1 VPDLNWELWR
11 LRQSAEVARHL
22 RREAALAARAS
33 IEFQSSPGAMVWWNT
48 VSIDQSK
55 LNRRECSMNTTD
67 VWRSVESDGDRQ
79 LRRKGRDLAD
89 AARHVKDQLGS
100 LARISDA
107 DESRRGLVRRALS
120 QAGDL
125 TTTLDSLAG
134 DGST

>member
-1 VPDLNWELWR
+1 MSERRAPYHTPRRRPLEPQAPLRRLAAELWR
-11 LRQSAEVARHL
+11 VRVSLQAAQELREA
-22 RREAALAARAS
+22 AALAARAS
-33 IEFQSSPGAMVWWNT
+33 IEKGSTMSSN
-48 VSIDQSK
+48 D
-55 LNRRECSMNTTD
+55 D
-67 VWRSVESDGDRQ
+67 VWRSVERDGDRQ

-125 TTTLDSLAG
+125 TTTLDALAG
-134 DGST
+134 EGPA

>member
-1 VPDLNWELWR
+1 MPDLNWELWR
-11 LRQSAEVARHL
+11 LRLSDEVARHL

-33 IEFQSSPGAMVWWNT
+33 IEKGTPMSNDEVW
-48 VSIDQSK
+48 K
-55 LNRRECSMNTTD
+55 
-67 VWRSVESDGDRQ
+67 SVERDGDRQ

-100 LARISDA
+100 LSRISDA

-125 TTTLDSLAG
+125 ATTLDALAG

>member
-22 RREAALAARAS
+22 RREAELAARAS
-33 IEFQSSPGAMVWWNT
+33 IEKGTPMSN
-48 VSIDQSK
+48 D
-55 LNRRECSMNTTD
+55 D
-67 VWRSVESDGDRQ
+67 VWRSVERDGDRQ
-79 LRRKGRDLAD
+79 LRRKGRELA
-89 AARHVKDQLGS
+89 AIGRHVKDQLGS
-100 LARISDA
+100 LTRISDA

-134 DGST
+134 DSAT

>member
-1 VPDLNWELWR
+1 MILDAELWR
-11 LRQSAEVARHL
+11 VRVSLQAAQELREA
-22 RREAALAARAS
+22 AALAARAS
-33 IEFQSSPGAMVWWNT
+33 IEKGSTMSSN
-48 VSIDQSK
+48 D
-55 LNRRECSMNTTD
+55 D
-67 VWRSVESDGDRQ
+67 VWRSVERDGDRQ

-125 TTTLDSLAG
+125 TTTLDALAG
-134 DGST
+134 EGPA

>member
-1 VPDLNWELWR
+1 MPDLNWELWR
-11 LRQSAEVARHL
+11 LRQSAEVAQHL
-22 RREAALAARAS
+22 RREAEWAARAS
-33 IEFQSSPGAMVWWNT
+33 IEKGTP
-48 VSIDQSK
+48 
-55 LNRRECSMNTTD
+55 MNTTD

-100 LARISDA
+100 LTRISDA

-125 TTTLDSLAG
+125 TTTLDSLAE
-134 DGST
+134 

>member
-1 VPDLNWELWR
+1 MPDLNWELWR
-11 LRQSAEVARHL
+11 LRLSDEVARHL
-22 RREAALAARAS
+22 RREA
-33 IEFQSSPGAMVWWNT
+33 EKGTPMSSN
-48 VSIDQSK
+48 D
-55 LNRRECSMNTTD
+55 D

>member
-1 VPDLNWELWR
+1 MTDLNWELWR
-11 LRQSAEVARHL
+11 LRLSDEVARHL
-22 RREAALAARAS
+22 QREAELAARAS
-33 IEFQSSPGAMVWWNT
+33 IEKGTP
-48 VSIDQSK
+48 
-55 LNRRECSMNTTD
+55 MNATD
-67 VWRSVESDGDRQ
+67 VWRSVERDGDRQ

-125 TTTLDSLAG
+125 TTTLDALAG
-134 DGST
+134 EGTT

>member
-1 VPDLNWELWR
+1 MPDLNWELWR
-11 LRQSAEVARHL
+11 LRLSDEVARHL
-22 RREAALAARAS
+22 RREAALASRAS
-33 IEFQSSPGAMVWWNT
+33 IEKGTPMSN
-48 VSIDQSK
+48 
-55 LNRRECSMNTTD
+55 D

-100 LARISDA
+100 LVRISDA

-125 TTTLDSLAG
+125 TTTLDALAE
-134 DGST
+134 

>member
-11 LRQSAEVARHL
+11 LRLSDEVARHL
-22 RREAALAARAS
+22 QREAAARAS
-33 IEFQSSPGAMVWWNT
+33 IEKGMPMS
-48 VSIDQSK
+48 
-55 LNRRECSMNTTD
+55 TTD

-100 LARISDA
+100 LTRISDA

-125 TTTLDSLAG
+125 TTTLDSLAE
-134 DGST
+134 

>member
-1 VPDLNWELWR
+1 MPDLNWELWR
-11 LRQSAEVARHL
+11 LRLSDEVARHL
-22 RREAALAARAS
+22 RREAALAARDS
-33 IEFQSSPGAMVWWNT
+33 IEKGTPMSSN
-48 VSIDQSK
+48 
-55 LNRRECSMNTTD
+55 D
-67 VWRSVESDGDRQ
+67 VWRSVERDGDRQ

-100 LARISDA
+100 LSRVSDA

-134 DGST
+134 EGHGVTLPDQERKK

>member
-1 VPDLNWELWR
+1 
-11 LRQSAEVARHL
+11 
-22 RREAALAARAS
+22 
-33 IEFQSSPGAMVWWNT
+33 
-48 VSIDQSK
+48 
-55 LNRRECSMNTTD
+55 MNATD

-89 AARHVKDQLGS
+89 AARHVKDQLNS
-100 LARISDA
+100 LTRISDA

-134 DGST
+134 ESAT

>member
-11 LRQSAEVARHL
+11 LRLSDEVARHL
-22 RREAALAARAS
+22 QREAELAAHTS
-33 IEFQSSPGAMVWWNT
+33 IEKGTPMS
-48 VSIDQSK
+48 
-55 LNRRECSMNTTD
+55 TTD
-67 VWRSVESDGDRQ
+67 VWCSVEPDGDRQ
-79 LRRKGRDLAD
+79 FRRKGRDLAD

-134 DGST
+134 EGTT

>member
-1 VPDLNWELWR
+1 MPDLNWELWR
-11 LRQSAEVARHL
+11 LRLSDEVARHL

-33 IEFQSSPGAMVWWNT
+33 IEKGTP
-48 VSIDQSK
+48 
-55 LNRRECSMNTTD
+55 MNTTD
-67 VWRSVESDGDRQ
+67 VWRSVERDGDCQ

-100 LARISDA
+100 LTRISDA

-120 QAGDL
+120 QADDL

-134 DGST
+134 ERPA

>member
-1 VPDLNWELWR
+1 MSMPDLNWELWR
-11 LRQSAEVARHL
+11 LRLSDEVARHL
-22 RREAALAARAS
+22 RREAELAARAS
-33 IEFQSSPGAMVWWNT
+33 IEKGTPMSS
-48 VSIDQSK
+48 
-55 LNRRECSMNTTD
+55 TTD
-67 VWRSVESDGDRQ
+67 VWRSVERDGDRQ

-100 LARISDA
+100 LTHISDA

-125 TTTLDSLAG
+125 TTTLDTLAG

>member
-11 LRQSAEVARHL
+11 LRLSDEVARHL
-22 RREAALAARAS
+22 QREAELAARAS
-33 IEFQSSPGAMVWWNT
+33 IEKGTP
-48 VSIDQSK
+48 
-55 LNRRECSMNTTD
+55 MNTTD

-89 AARHVKDQLGS
+89 AARHVKEQLGS
-100 LARISDA
+100 LTRVSDA

-125 TTTLDSLAG
+125 TTTLDALAG
-134 DGST
+134 EGTT